1 MPARATRL
9 AWQDLPL
16 DRLLLPEG
24 ELLTTLGF
32 GSGLT
37 CAAGRVFAVT
47 DRGPNLF
54 ISQAMELGLSHLAP
68 LLASDGAKVMPWPEQ
83 GPEIVA
89 LRVADGALRVEQRM
103 QLRTRSGQRL
113 SGAVPAGATME
124 ALFGLT
130 GASLAA
136 SPLGADTEA
145 IAALPDGGFFVAEEY
160 VPSLLKV
167 DAQGMVTER
176 WVPAGLEAGVQ
187 HPDIVVRSVLPER
200 IGRRRLN
207 RGIEALC
214 ASPDGRH
221 LYVGLQSAP
230 EDEDAR
236 FAPVWML
243 DVETG
248 ACVGEY
254 RYPFDAPETFRRDA
268 QRRRVGEADLK
279 ICEFAWLAGERL
291 LVLERIAHTTK
302 LYAFDPASGG
312 KALVLSS
319 DDVPEIGP
327 DMEGMTLVSDREI
340 LLVSDNDFGVEGA
353 ATEAWLVTLD
363 RAI

>member
-1 MPARATRL
+1 M
-9 AWQDLPL
+9 
-16 DRLLLPEG
+16 
-24 ELLTTLGF
+24 
-32 GSGLT
+32 
-37 CAAGRVFAVT
+37 
-47 DRGPNLF
+47 
-54 ISQAMELGLSHLAP
+54 
-68 LLASDGAKVMPWPEQ
+68 
-83 GPEIVA
+83 
-89 LRVADGALRVEQRM
+89 
-103 QLRTRSGQRL
+103 
-113 SGAVPAGATME
+113 
-124 ALFGLT
+124 
-130 GASLAA
+130 
-136 SPLGADTEA
+136 
-145 IAALPDGGFFVAEEY
+145 
-160 VPSLLKV
+160 PSLLKV
-167 DAQGMVTER
+167 DAQGLVTER
-176 WVPAGLEAGVQ
+176 WVPPGMEAGVM
-187 HPDIVVRSVLPER
+187 HPDIVVRAVLPKR

-243 DVETG
+243 DAETG

-279 ICEFAWLAGERL
+279 NCEFAWLAGDRL

-340 LLVSDNDFGVEGA
+340 LLVPDNDFGVEGA
-353 ATEAWLVTLD
+353 VTEAWLITLD